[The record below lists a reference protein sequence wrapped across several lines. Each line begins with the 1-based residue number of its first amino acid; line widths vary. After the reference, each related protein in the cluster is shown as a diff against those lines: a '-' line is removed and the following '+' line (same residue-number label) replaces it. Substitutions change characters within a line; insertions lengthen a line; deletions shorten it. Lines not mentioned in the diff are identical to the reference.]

1 MRCFRAIRCTQL
13 THMTFGLTYFLFFAG
28 FLAVGAVL
36 GYLVRQNLAKKQL
49 STAEGQAAQMLAEAE
64 GKVKEITL
72 EAKNKAVEIFEMAK
86 KNEQA
91 REAKL
96 LLQEERIDKREAQ
109 AEKGVQEIDMEKRRL
124 LQKAEEIKAI
134 REEAEKLR
142 QEELT
147 RLETLS
153 QLSKAEAQEQMFQ
166 LVEEESKEAL
176 VKRMSKLENESS
188 EELEK
193 RSLSIM
199 ATVIQ
204 KYSRSHVS
212 EFTTTT
218 VPIPSDEVKGKI
230 IGKEGRNIRA
240 LEKETGVEFIIDDT
254 PETVIISG
262 FDPVR
267 REIARIALEKLI
279 ADGRI
284 HPARIEEAVEEAKKE
299 LDTKIK
305 EAGEAA
311 AYDAG
316 IAGLHPKLLYILGR
330 LRYRYSYKQNVL
342 LHSLEV
348 SYLAGALAAELGA
361 DVTCAKKAGLLHD
374 IGKAV
379 DHEIEGTHV
388 KIGMRILEKF
398 SIGQNVIDAMKCHHD
413 EYPHQTTESFIV
425 TAADALSA
433 ARPGARKETAE
444 KYIKRLEELEALVN
458 SYPAVEKSYA
468 IQAGREVRIF
478 VNPIK
483 TDDLGAM
490 QLARDIAKRIEE
502 ELKYPG
508 EIKVNVFRETRAV
521 EYAR

>member
-1 MRCFRAIRCTQL
+1 MV
-13 THMTFGLTYFLFFAG
+13 TYFILGFIFLIAG
-28 FLAVGAVL
+28 TVL
-36 GYLVRQNLAKKQL
+36 GYLVRQNLAKRQL
-49 STAEGQAAQMLAEAE
+49 STAEGQAAKMLESAEV
-64 GKVKEITL
+64 KVQEMTL
-72 EAKNKAVEIFEMAK
+72 EAKNKAVQILEEAK
-86 KNEQA
+86 RNEQS
-91 REAKL
+91 REEKL
-96 LLQEERIDKREAQ
+96 LLQEKRIEKREEQ
-109 AEKGVQEIDMEKRRL
+109 AEREVAESEAEKRKL
-124 LQKAEEIKAI
+124 LQKAEEIRAI
-134 REEAEKLR
+134 REETEKAR
-142 QEELT
+142 QEEME
-147 RLETLS
+147 RLENIAKLS
-153 QLSKAEAQEQMFQ
+153 REEASTKLFQ

-176 VKRMSKLENESS
+176 VKRMSKLENESH

-193 RSLSIM
+193 RSLNIM
-199 ATVIQ
+199 ATIIQ

-218 VPIPSDEVKGKI
+218 VSIPSDEVKGKI

-240 LEKETGVEFIIDDT
+240 LEKETGVELIVDDT
-254 PETVIISG
+254 PESVVISG

-267 REIARIALEKLI
+267 REVARIALEKLI
-279 ADGRI
+279 SDGRI
-284 HPARIEEAVEEAKKE
+284 HPARIEEAVEEGKKE
-299 LDTKIK
+299 IDSKIK

-348 SYLAGALAAELGA
+348 SYLAGALAAELGC
-361 DVTCAKKAGLLHD
+361 DVACAKKAGLLHD

-398 SIGQNVIDAMKCHHD
+398 GIGQNVIDGMKSHHD
-413 EYPHQTTESFIV
+413 EYPHQSTVSFIV
-425 TAADALSA
+425 TAADAISA

-444 KYIKRLEELEALVN
+444 KYIKRLEELEALIN
-458 SYPAVEKSYA
+458 TFPEVEKSYA

-478 VNPIK
+478 VNPEK

-490 QLARDIAKRIEE
+490 KLARDIAQRIEE

>member
-1 MRCFRAIRCTQL
+1 MSF
-13 THMTFGLTYFLFFAG
+13 TYVLLATG
-28 FLAVGAVL
+28 FLATGVFL

-49 STAEGQAAQMLAEAE
+49 STAEGQAAKMLEEAE
-64 GKVKEITL
+64 VKAKEMTL
-72 EAKNKAVEIFEMAK
+72 EAQNKAVAIFEEAK
-86 KNEQA
+86 KSEQV
-91 REAKL
+91 REEKL
-96 LLQEERIDKREAQ
+96 VLQEKRLEKREAQ
-109 AEKGVQEIDMEKRRL
+109 AEKSVSDIEAEKRRL
-124 LQKAEEIKAI
+124 MQKAEEIKAI
-134 REEAEKLR
+134 RTEAEQTR
-142 QEELT
+142 QQELA
-147 RLETLS
+147 RLEALS
-153 QLSKAEAQEQMFQ
+153 QLSKEEAQAKILE
-166 LVEEESKEAL
+166 LVEEESKESL
-176 VKRMSKLENESS
+176 VKRMSKLEKEGY
-188 EELEK
+188 EALEK
-193 RSLSIM
+193 RSLNIM
-199 ATVIQ
+199 ATIIQ

-218 VPIPSDEVKGKI
+218 VAIPSDEVKGKI

-240 LEKETGVEFIIDDT
+240 LEKETGVEFIVDDT

-267 REIARIALEKLI
+267 REIARIALEKLV

-284 HPARIEEAVEEAKKE
+284 HPARIEEAVEEGKKE
-299 LDTKIK
+299 IDAKIK
-305 EAGEAA
+305 EAGETA

-330 LRYRYSYKQNVL
+330 LRFRYSYKQNVL

-361 DVTCAKKAGLLHD
+361 DVACAKKAGLLHD

-398 SIGQNVIDAMKCHHD
+398 GIGQNVIDGMKSHHD
-413 EYPHQTTESFIV
+413 EYPHQTIESFIV
-425 TAADALSA
+425 TAADAISA

-458 SYPAVEKSYA
+458 SYPEVEKSYA

-478 VNPIK
+478 VNPEQ

-490 QLARDIAKRIEE
+490 KLARDIAKRIEE

-508 EIKVNVFRETRAV
+508 EIKVNVFRETRAI

>member
-1 MRCFRAIRCTQL
+1 MI
-13 THMTFGLTYFLFFAG
+13 GY
-28 FLAVGAVL
+28 VL
-36 GYLVRQNLAKKQL
+36 LGVTALLLGVAAGYLVRRNLAKNQL
-49 STAEGQAAQMLAEAE
+49 STAEGQAAKMLAEAE
-64 GKVKEITL
+64 AKSKEMTL
-72 EAKNKAVEIFEMAK
+72 QAKEQAMQVLEEAKKS
-86 KNEQA
+86 EQA
-91 REAKL
+91 REEKL
-96 LLQEERIDKREAQ
+96 LLQEQRVEKRVEQ
-109 AEKGVQEIDMEKRRL
+109 AEKQNEEVEAEKRKL
-124 LQKAEEIKAI
+124 LQKAEEIRAI
-134 REEAEKLR
+134 REESEKLR
-142 QEELT
+142 QEEAS
-147 RLETLS
+147 RLEAVA
-153 QLSKAEAQEQMFQ
+153 QLSKEEAAVQMFR

-176 VKRMSKLENESS
+176 VKRMSKLENEAHD
-188 EELEK
+188 ELEK

-218 VPIPSDEVKGKI
+218 VSIPSDEIKGKI

-240 LEKETGVEFIIDDT
+240 LEKETGVEIIVDDT
-254 PETVIISG
+254 PESIVISG

-279 ADGRI
+279 SDGRI
-284 HPARIEEAVEEAKKE
+284 HPARIEEAVEEGKKE
-299 LDTKIK
+299 IDQKIK

-361 DVTCAKKAGLLHD
+361 DVACAKKAGLLHD

-413 EYPHQTTESFIV
+413 EYPHQTIESFIV

-444 KYIKRLEELEALVN
+444 KYIKRLEELEALIN
-458 SYPAVEKSYA
+458 SFPEVEKSYA

-478 VNPIK
+478 VNPGK

-490 QLARDIAKRIEE
+490 KLARDIAKRIEE

>member
-1 MRCFRAIRCTQL
+1 MS
-13 THMTFGLTYFLFFAG
+13 FGIISFLLSAV
-28 FLAVGAVL
+28 FLAGGTIL

-49 STAEGQAAQMLAEAE
+49 STAEGQAAKMVEEAEA
-64 GKVKEITL
+64 KAKEVMF
-72 EAKNKAVEIFEMAK
+72 EAKNKAVEILEDAK
-86 KNEQA
+86 KNEQT
-91 REAKL
+91 REEKVLYQEKRIEKREEQVEKLHQEADAEKRKL
-96 LLQEERIDKREAQ
+96 LSKAD
-109 AEKGVQEIDMEKRRL
+109 EIR
-124 LQKAEEIKAI
+124 AI
-134 REEAEKLR
+134 REETEKLHR
-142 QEELT
+142 EELM
-147 RLETLS
+147 RLETVS
-153 QLSKAEAQEQMFQ
+153 QLSKEEAQSHLFN

-176 VKRMSKLENESS
+176 VKRMTKLEREGH

-193 RSLSIM
+193 RSLNIM
-199 ATVIQ
+199 ATIIQ

-218 VPIPSDEVKGKI
+218 VSIPSDEVKGKI

-240 LEKETGVEFIIDDT
+240 LEKETGVELIVDDT
-254 PETVIISG
+254 PESVVISG

-279 ADGRI
+279 SDGRI

-299 LDTKIK
+299 LDSKIK

-348 SYLAGALAAELGA
+348 SYLAGALAAELGC
-361 DVTCAKKAGLLHD
+361 DVACAKKAGLLHD

-398 SIGQNVIDAMKCHHD
+398 GLGQNVIDAMKCHHD
-413 EYPHQTTESFIV
+413 EYPHQTIESFIV
-425 TAADALSA
+425 TAADAISA

-444 KYIKRLEELEALVN
+444 KYIKRLEELEALIN
-458 SYPAVEKSYA
+458 SFPEVEKSYA

-478 VNPIK
+478 VNPEK

-490 QLARDIAKRIEE
+490 KLARDIAKRIEE

-508 EIKVNVFRETRAV
+508 EIRVNVFRETRAV

>member
-1 MRCFRAIRCTQL
+1 MDFL
-13 THMTFGLTYFLFFAG
+13 MGLIALGIGLF
-28 FLAVGAVL
+28 L
-36 GYLVRQNLAKKQL
+36 GYVIRQHLAKKQL
-49 STAEGQAAQMLAEAE
+49 NTA
-64 GKVKEITL
+64 
-72 EAKNKAVEIFEMAK
+72 
-86 KNEQA
+86 
-91 REAKL
+91 
-96 LLQEERIDKREAQ
+96 EAQ
-109 AEKGVQEIDMEKRRL
+109 AARILEKAEKQVETITIDAKKEALQILEEAKKEEKQRQEKLNNHEDRLEKREVQLEEQHKSVDTEKRRL
-124 LQKAEEIKAI
+124 LEKAEQIKEIQKESEELRA
-134 REEAEKLR
+134 EEARKLADISSLTKE
-142 QEELT
+142 QAAEELL
-147 RLETLS
+147 R
-153 QLSKAEAQEQMFQ
+153 

-176 VKRMSKLENESS
+176 VKRMTRLEHDAH

-193 RSLSIM
+193 RSLNIM
-199 ATVIQ
+199 ATIIH

-218 VPIPSDEVKGKI
+218 VTIPSDEVKGKI

-240 LEKETGVEFIIDDT
+240 LEKETGVELIVDDT
-254 PETVIISG
+254 PESVIISG

-279 ADGRI
+279 SDGRI

-299 LDTKIK
+299 LDQKIK
-305 EAGEAA
+305 EAGDAA
-311 AYDAG
+311 AFDAG

-398 SIGQNVIDAMKCHHD
+398 GVGQNVIDAMKCHHD
-413 EYPHQTTESFIV
+413 EYPHQTIEAFIV
-425 TAADALSA
+425 TTADALSA

-444 KYIKRLEELEALVN
+444 KYIKRLQELEALIN
-458 SYPAVEKSYA
+458 TFPEVEKSYA

-478 VNPIK
+478 VNPEK
-483 TDDLGAM
+483 TDDYGAM
-490 QLARDIAKRIEE
+490 KLARDIAKKIEE
-502 ELKYPG
+502 ELKFPG

>member
-1 MRCFRAIRCTQL
+1 M
-13 THMTFGLTYFLFFAG
+13 
-28 FLAVGAVL
+28 
-36 GYLVRQNLAKKQL
+36 GYLVRQYLAKKQL
-49 STAEGQAAQMLAEAE
+49 NTA
-64 GKVKEITL
+64 
-72 EAKNKAVEIFEMAK
+72 
-86 KNEQA
+86 
-91 REAKL
+91 
-96 LLQEERIDKREAQ
+96 EAQ
-109 AEKGVQEIDMEKRRL
+109 AASILEKAEKEVQTLTLDAKNQAIQILEDAKKEESKRFEKLHSQEDRIEKKELAIEEQNQEIDAEKRRL
-124 LQKAEEIKAI
+124 MEKAEQIKEIQKETEEI
-134 REEAEKLR
+134 REQEAGKLSEIATLSKE
-142 QEELT
+142 QAVEELL
-147 RLETLS
+147 R
-153 QLSKAEAQEQMFQ
+153 

-176 VKRMSKLENESS
+176 VKRMTRLEHDSN
-188 EELEK
+188 EELER
-193 RSLSIM
+193 RSLNIM
-199 ATVIQ
+199 ATIIH

-218 VPIPSDEVKGKI
+218 VSIPSDEVKGKI

-240 LEKETGVEFIIDDT
+240 LEKETGVEMIVDDT
-254 PETVIISG
+254 PESVIISG

-267 REIARIALEKLI
+267 REIARIALEKLVS
-279 ADGRI
+279 DGRI

-299 LDTKIK
+299 LDQKVK
-305 EAGEAA
+305 EAGDAA
-311 AYDAG
+311 AFDAG
-316 IAGLHPKLLYILGR
+316 IPGLHPKLLYILGR

-361 DVTCAKKAGLLHD
+361 DVSCAKKAGLLHD

-398 SIGQNVIDAMKCHHD
+398 GVGQDVIDAMKCHHD
-413 EYPHQTTESFIV
+413 EYPHQTIEAFIV

-444 KYIKRLEELEALVN
+444 KYIKRLQELEALIN
-458 SYPAVEKSYA
+458 TFPEVEKSYA

-478 VNPIK
+478 VNPEK
-483 TDDLGAM
+483 TDDYGAM
-490 QLARDIAKRIEE
+490 KLARDIAKKIQE
-502 ELKYPG
+502 ELKFPG

>member
-1 MRCFRAIRCTQL
+1 MENILIGLIAL
-13 THMTFGLTYFLFFAG
+13 GAGSLFGYIM
-28 FLAVGAVL
+28 
-36 GYLVRQNLAKKQL
+36 RQNLAKKQL
-49 STAEGQAAQMLAEAE
+49 NTAESQAAALVEKAE
-64 GKVKEITL
+64 KEAQTL
-72 EAKNKAVEIFEMAK
+72 TLDAKNQALQILEEAKKEESKRLEKIEN
-86 KNEQA
+86 
-91 REAKL
+91 
-96 LLQEERIDKREAQ
+96 QEERLEKKEQQVEQQGEEIINEKKRLLEKAEQIKEIQKETEELREREAAKL
-109 AEKGVQEIDMEKRRL
+109 AEV
-124 LQKAEEIKAI
+124 A
-134 REEAEKLR
+134 
-142 QEELT
+142 
-147 RLETLS
+147 S
-153 QLSKAEAQEQMFQ
+153 LSKEQAVDELMR

-176 VKRMSKLENESS
+176 VKRMTRLEHDGH

-193 RSLSIM
+193 RSLNIM
-199 ATVIQ
+199 ATIIH

-218 VPIPSDEVKGKI
+218 VSIPSDEVKGKI

-240 LEKETGVEFIIDDT
+240 LEKETGVEMIVDDT
-254 PETVIISG
+254 PESVIISG

-267 REIARIALEKLI
+267 REVARIALEKLVS
-279 ADGRI
+279 DGRI
-284 HPARIEEAVEEAKKE
+284 HPARIEEAVEEARKE
-299 LDTKIK
+299 LDQKIK

-311 AYDAG
+311 AFDAG
-316 IAGLHPKLLYILGR
+316 IPGLHPKLLYILGR

-348 SYLAGALAAELGA
+348 SYLAGALAHELGA
-361 DVTCAKKAGLLHD
+361 DVMVAKKAGLLHD

-398 SIGQNVIDAMKCHHD
+398 GIGQDVIDGMKCHHD
-413 EYPHQTTESFIV
+413 EYPHQTIEAFIV

-444 KYIKRLEELEALVN
+444 KYIKRLQELEALIN
-458 SYPAVEKSYA
+458 TFPEVEKSYA

-478 VNPIK
+478 VNPEK
-483 TDDLGAM
+483 TDDYGAM
-490 QLARDIAKRIEE
+490 KLARDIANKIQE
-502 ELKYPG
+502 ELKFPG

>member
-1 MRCFRAIRCTQL
+1 MIGYIL
-13 THMTFGLTYFLFFAG
+13 FGLAA
-28 FLAVGAVL
+28 LAVGVL
-36 GYLVRQNLAKKQL
+36 VGYLVRQNIAKGQL
-49 STAEGQAAQMLAEAE
+49 STAEGQAAKMLEGAES
-64 GKVKEITL
+64 KTKEIVL
-72 EAKNKAVEIFEMAK
+72 DAKNQAVQILEEAK

-91 REAKL
+91 REEKL
-96 LLQEERIDKREAQ
+96 LLQEKRIEKREEQ
-109 AEKGVQEIDMEKRRL
+109 VEKLVEESEAEKRKL
-124 LQKAEEIKAI
+124 LQKAEEIRAI
-134 REEAEKLR
+134 REESEKIR
-142 QEELT
+142 QEELA
-147 RLETLS
+147 RLEAVS
-153 QLSKAEAQEQMFQ
+153 ALSKEEAEKQMFR
-166 LVEEESKEAL
+166 LVEEESKDAL
-176 VKRMSKLENESS
+176 VKRMSKLENEAHD
-188 EELEK
+188 ELEK

-218 VPIPSDEVKGKI
+218 VSIPSDEIKGKI

-240 LEKETGVEFIIDDT
+240 LEKETGVEFIVDDT
-254 PETVIISG
+254 PGSVVISG

-279 ADGRI
+279 SDGRI
-284 HPARIEEAVEEAKKE
+284 HPARIEEAVEEGKKE
-299 LDTKIK
+299 IDQKIK

-361 DVTCAKKAGLLHD
+361 DVSCAKKAGLLHD

-398 SIGQNVIDAMKCHHD
+398 NLGQNVIDAMKCHHD
-413 EYPHQTTESFIV
+413 EYPHQTIESFIV

-444 KYIKRLEELEALVN
+444 KYIKRLEELEALIN
-458 SYPAVEKSYA
+458 SFPQVEKSYA

-478 VNPIK
+478 VNPEK

-490 QLARDIAKRIEE
+490 KLARDIAKRIED

-508 EIKVNVFRETRAV
+508 EIKVNVFRETKAV

>member
-1 MRCFRAIRCTQL
+1 MISFIV
-13 THMTFGLTYFLFFAG
+13 G
-28 FLAVGAVL
+28 VGALSVGTL
-36 GYLVRQNLAKKQL
+36 VGYWLRQNVAKKQL
-49 STAEGQAAQMLAEAE
+49 STAEGQAAQILDSAKKKAEEETLA
-64 GKVKEITL
+64 
-72 EAKNKAVEIFEMAK
+72 AKNKAVAILEEAK
-86 KNEQA
+86 KAEQA
-91 REAKL
+91 REEKFAHVEQRL
-96 LLQEERIDKREAQ
+96 EKREDEIESEAKKVQ
-109 AEKGVQEIDMEKRRL
+109 SDKEKLIARAQEIELIQKETERL
-124 LQKAEEIKAI
+124 K
-134 REEAEKLR
+134 EA
-142 QEELT
+142 
-147 RLETLS
+147 
-153 QLSKAEAQEQMFQ
+153 
-166 LVEEESKEAL
+166 ESKELERVANLSKEEAKERLMKLAEDESKDAL
-176 VKRMSKLENESS
+176 VRRMTKLEKEGQD
-188 EELEK
+188 ELEK
-193 RSLSIM
+193 RSFQIM
-199 ATVIQ
+199 STVIQ
-204 KYSRSHVS
+204 KYSRTHVA

-218 VPIPSDEVKGKI
+218 ITIPNEEIKGKI

-240 LEKETGVEFIIDDT
+240 LEKETGVELIVDET

-267 REIARIALEKLI
+267 REVAKIALEKLI
-279 ADGRI
+279 SDGRI

-299 LDTKIK
+299 IDNKIK

-316 IAGLHPKLLYILGR
+316 VPGMHPKLLYILGR

-348 SYLAGALAAELGA
+348 SYLSAALAAELGA
-361 DVTCAKKAGLLHD
+361 DVACARKAGLLHD

-398 SIGQNVIDAMKCHHD
+398 GVAQNVIDGMKSHHD
-413 EYPHQTTESFIV
+413 EYPHATIESYIV

-444 KYIKRLEELEALVN
+444 KYIKRLQELETLIN
-458 SYPAVEKSYA
+458 TFPQVEKSYA

-478 VNPIK
+478 VNPEK

-490 QLARDIAKRIEE
+490 TLAREIANRIQE
-502 ELKYPG
+502 ELQYPG
-508 EIKVNVFRETRAV
+508 EIKVVVFRETRAI

>member
-1 MRCFRAIRCTQL
+1 MESLIPIL
-13 THMTFGLTYFLFFAG
+13 LS
-28 FLAVGAVL
+28 AVALGVGIFL

-49 STAEGQAAQMLAEAE
+49 STAEGQAAKMIEEAE
-64 GKVKEITL
+64 KKVQEMTL
-72 EAKNKAVEIFEMAK
+72 EAKNQAVQILEDAK
-86 KNEQA
+86 KEEKIREEKLLNQEARIEKREEQA
-91 REAKL
+91 EQL
-96 LLQEERIDKREAQ
+96 HQENETEKKRILE
-109 AEKGVQEIDMEKRRL
+109 
-124 LQKAEEIKAI
+124 KAEEIKAI
-134 REEAEKLR
+134 QKDTEALRSQEMEKLEKIAALPKEEA
-142 QEELT
+142 
-147 RLETLS
+147 
-153 QLSKAEAQEQMFQ
+153 AQELFR

-176 VKRMSKLENESS
+176 VKRMSKLERESH

-193 RSLSIM
+193 RSLNIM

-218 VPIPSDEVKGKI
+218 VQIPSDEVKGKI

-240 LEKETGVEFIIDDT
+240 LEKETGVELIVDDT

-267 REIARIALEKLI
+267 REIARIALEKLVS
-279 ADGRI
+279 DGRI
-284 HPARIEEAVEEAKKE
+284 HPARIEEAVEEGKKE
-299 LDTKIK
+299 IDQKIK

-361 DVTCAKKAGLLHD
+361 DVACAKKAGLLHD

-398 SIGQNVIDAMKCHHD
+398 GLGQNVIDAMKCHHD
-413 EYPHQTTESFIV
+413 EYPHQTIESFIV
-425 TAADALSA
+425 TAADAISA

-444 KYIKRLEELEALVN
+444 KYIKRLQELEALIN
-458 SYPAVEKSYA
+458 TFPEVEKSYA

-478 VNPIK
+478 VNPEK

-490 QLARDIAKRIEE
+490 KLARDIAKRIEE

>member
-1 MRCFRAIRCTQL
+1 ML
-13 THMTFGLTYFLFFAG
+13 SAG
-28 FLAVGAVL
+28 FLAGGSVL
-36 GYLVRQNLAKKQL
+36 GYLIRQNIAKKQL
-49 STAEGQAAQMLAEAE
+49 STAEGQAAKMLEEAEASVRE
-64 GKVKEITL
+64 MTL
-72 EAKNKAVEIFEMAK
+72 EAKNKAVEILEGAK
-86 KNEQA
+86 K
-91 REAKL
+91 
-96 LLQEERIDKREAQ
+96 EERERGEKMAAQEDRLGKREEQ
-109 AEKGVQEIDMEKRRL
+109 LERM
-124 LQKAEEIKAI
+124 
-134 REEAEKLR
+134 REEADTEKKKLLSKADEIR
-142 QEELT
+142 AIQAETERIREDERKRLESVAQLSKEKAQEELF
-147 RLETLS
+147 R
-153 QLSKAEAQEQMFQ
+153 
-166 LVEEESKEAL
+166 LVEEESKDAL
-176 VKRMSKLENESS
+176 VKRMTKLEREAH

-193 RSLSIM
+193 RSLNIM
-199 ATVIQ
+199 ATIIQ

-218 VPIPSDEVKGKI
+218 VQIPSDEIKGKI

-240 LEKETGVEFIIDDT
+240 LEKETGVELIVDDT
-254 PETVIISG
+254 PESVVISG

-267 REIARIALEKLI
+267 REVARIALEKLI
-279 ADGRI
+279 EDGRI
-284 HPARIEEAVEEAKKE
+284 HPARIEEAVEEGKKE
-299 LDTKIK
+299 IDGKIK

-348 SYLAGALAAELGA
+348 SYLAGALAAELGC
-361 DVTCAKKAGLLHD
+361 DVACAKKAGLLHD

-398 SIGQNVIDAMKCHHD
+398 GLGQNVIDAMKCHHD
-413 EYPHQTTESFIV
+413 EYPHQTIESFIV
-425 TAADALSA
+425 TAADAISA

-444 KYIKRLEELEALVN
+444 KYIKRLEELETLIN
-458 SYPAVEKSYA
+458 SFPEVEKSYA

-478 VNPIK
+478 VNPEK

-490 QLARDIAKRIEE
+490 KLARDIAKKIEE

>member
-1 MRCFRAIRCTQL
+1 M
-13 THMTFGLTYFLFFAG
+13 
-28 FLAVGAVL
+28 
-36 GYLVRQNLAKKQL
+36 KQEEMERLEKL
-49 STAEGQAAQMLAEAE
+49 SSFSRDAAQ
-64 GKVKEITL
+64 T
-72 EAKNKAVEIFEMAK
+72 
-86 KNEQA
+86 
-91 REAKL
+91 
-96 LLQEERIDKREAQ
+96 
-109 AEKGVQEIDMEKRRL
+109 
-124 LQKAEEIKAI
+124 
-134 REEAEKLR
+134 
-142 QEELT
+142 ELF
-147 RLETLS
+147 R
-153 QLSKAEAQEQMFQ
+153 
-166 LVEEESKEAL
+166 LVEDESKEAL
-176 VKRMSKLENESS
+176 VKRMTKLEHDAHET
-188 EELEK
+188 LER
-193 RSLSIM
+193 RSLDVM

-218 VPIPSDEVKGKI
+218 VAIPSDEVKGKI
-230 IGKEGRNIRA
+230 IGKEGRNIRS
-240 LEKETGVEFIIDDT
+240 LEKETGVELIVDDT
-254 PETVIISG
+254 PESVIISA

-279 ADGRI
+279 SDGRI
-284 HPARIEEAVEEAKKE
+284 HPARIEEAVEEAKRE
-299 LDTKIK
+299 IDQKIK

-311 AYDAG
+311 AFDAG

-348 SYLAGALAAELGA
+348 SFLAGALAAELGA
-361 DVTCAKKAGLLHD
+361 DVAVAKKAGLLHD

-398 SIGQNVIDAMKCHHD
+398 GVGQAVIDGMKCHHD
-413 EYPHQTTESFIV
+413 EYPHETIEAFIV

-444 KYIKRLEELEALVN
+444 KYIKRLQELEALIN
-458 SYPAVEKSYA
+458 TFPEVEKSYA

-478 VNPIK
+478 VNPEK
-483 TDDLGAM
+483 TDDYGAM
-490 QLARDIAKRIEE
+490 KLAREVAKRIEE

-508 EIKVNVFRETRAV
+508 EIKVNVFRETRAI

>member
-1 MRCFRAIRCTQL
+1 
-13 THMTFGLTYFLFFAG
+13 MTLSLTYFLLSAG
-28 FLAVGAVL
+28 LLAAGAVS
-36 GYLVRQNLAKKQL
+36 GYLVRQNLAKRQL
-49 STAEGQAAQMLAEAE
+49 STAEGQAAKMIEEAAVT
-64 GKVKEITL
+64 VKEITL
-72 EAKNKAVEIFEMAK
+72 DAKNKAVEILEEAK

-91 REAKL
+91 REEKL
-96 LLQEERIDKREAQ
+96 LLQEQRIEKREEQ
-109 AEKGVQEIDMEKRRL
+109 AEKGAQDIDAEKRRL
-124 LQKAEEIKAI
+124 LQKAEEIRAI

-142 QEELT
+142 QEELA

-153 QLSKAEAQEQMFQ
+153 ELSKEEAQTKIFA
-166 LVEEESKEAL
+166 LVEEESKDAL
-176 VKRMSKLENESS
+176 VKRMSKLEKEGH
-188 EELEK
+188 EELER

-199 ATVIQ
+199 ATIIQ

-218 VPIPSDEVKGKI
+218 VAIPSDEVKGKI

-240 LEKETGVEFIIDDT
+240 LEKETGVEFIVDDT

-279 ADGRI
+279 SDGRI
-284 HPARIEEAVEEAKKE
+284 HPARIEEAVEEGKKE
-299 LDTKIK
+299 IDSKIK

-330 LRYRYSYKQNVL
+330 LRFRYSYKQNVL

-361 DVTCAKKAGLLHD
+361 DVACAKKAGLLHD

-398 SIGQNVIDAMKCHHD
+398 GIGQNVIDAMKCHHD
-413 EYPHQTTESFIV
+413 EYPHQTIESFIV
-425 TAADALSA
+425 TAADAISA

-458 SYPAVEKSYA
+458 SYPEVEKSYA

-478 VNPIK
+478 VNPEK

-490 QLARDIAKRIEE
+490 KLARDIAKRIEE

-508 EIKVNVFRETRAV
+508 EIKVNVFRETRAI

>member
-1 MRCFRAIRCTQL
+1 
-13 THMTFGLTYFLFFAG
+13 
-28 FLAVGAVL
+28 
-36 GYLVRQNLAKKQL
+36 
-49 STAEGQAAQMLAEAE
+49 MLAEAE
-64 GKVKEITL
+64 TSVKEITV
-72 EAKNKAVEIFEMAK
+72 EAKNKAIEILEEAK
-86 KNEQA
+86 KSEQA
-91 REAKL
+91 RESKL
-96 LLQEERIDKREAQ
+96 LVQEERIEKREMQ
-109 AEKGVQEIDMEKRRL
+109 AERGVQEIDTEKRRL
-124 LQKAEEIKAI
+124 MQKAEEIKAI
-134 REEAEKLR
+134 RGETEKLHQEELMRLEKLAQLSKEEAEKKIFAL
-142 QEELT
+142 
-147 RLETLS
+147 
-153 QLSKAEAQEQMFQ
+153 A
-166 LVEEESKEAL
+166 EEESKDAL
-176 VKRMSKLENESS
+176 VKRMSKLENESH

-193 RSLSIM
+193 QSLNIM
-199 ATVIQ
+199 ATIIQ
-204 KYSRSHVS
+204 KYARSHVS

-218 VPIPSDEVKGKI
+218 VTIPSDEVKGKI

-240 LEKETGVEFIIDDT
+240 LEKETGVELIVDDT

-267 REIARIALEKLI
+267 REIARIALEKLVS
-279 ADGRI
+279 DGRI

-348 SYLAGALAAELGA
+348 SYLAGALAAELGS
-361 DVTCAKKAGLLHD
+361 DVACAKKAGLLHD

-398 SIGQNVIDAMKCHHD
+398 GIGQNVIDAMKCHHD

-425 TAADALSA
+425 TAADAISA

-458 SYPAVEKSYA
+458 SFPEVEKSYA

-478 VNPIK
+478 VNPGK
-483 TDDLGAM
+483 TDDLSAM
-490 QLARDIAKRIEE
+490 KLARDIAKRIEE

-508 EIKVNVFRETRAV
+508 EIKVNVFRETRAI